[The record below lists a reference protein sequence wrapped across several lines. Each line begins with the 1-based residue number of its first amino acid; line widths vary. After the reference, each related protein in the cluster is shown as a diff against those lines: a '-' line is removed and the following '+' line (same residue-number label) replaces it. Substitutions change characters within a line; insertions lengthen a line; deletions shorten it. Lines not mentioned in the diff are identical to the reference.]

1 MILYIII
8 ILICAV
14 SCVFFSRKRPI
25 NLNHDHFLITGGSS
39 GIGLAIATEAV
50 KLGANVTIIAR
61 SKVRLEEAK
70 RMLCSEIIKSN
81 QSILSFSAD
90 VCEQSNR
97 LAEIVKEAEYN
108 AGPITFLINCAGTSV
123 CHRFEDTPIEDFSKM
138 MNVNY
143 LGSVNM
149 TYAVL
154 PLMKQ
159 RKRGKIVFISS
170 LAGLI
175 GLFGYTAYS
184 ASKFALFGLA
194 QALQMEVKP
203 YNISV
208 TVAFPPDTDTPGFA
222 EEVKDKPDETMRMS
236 ESGGLFSAKEVALKT
251 LQDAFNKK
259 FMSSIGFE
267 GWILCT
273 LGSGTA
279 PVNSVLEFVMQ
290 MMTTGFLRL
299 CIVFYLWK
307 CNDIVYQSAKERE
320 RNKS

>member
-1 MILYIII
+1 MILYIIL

-81 QSILSFSAD
+81 Q
-90 VCEQSNR
+90 
-97 LAEIVKEAEYN
+97 AEYN

-123 CHRFEDTPIEDFSKM
+123 CHLFEDTPMEDFS
-138 MNVNY
+138 VP
-143 LGSVNM
+143 SFRFQIE
-149 TYAVL
+149 T
-154 PLMKQ
+154 
-159 RKRGKIVFISS
+159 
-170 LAGLI
+170 GLI

-208 TVAFPPDTDTPGFA
+208 TVSFPPDTDTPGFA
-222 EEVKDKPDETMRMS
+222 EEIKDKPVETMRMS

-279 PVNSVLEFVMQ
+279 PVNSVLELVMQ

>member
-1 MILYIII
+1 MILYIIL

-81 QSILSFSAD
+81 Q
-90 VCEQSNR
+90 
-97 LAEIVKEAEYN
+97 AEYN

-123 CHRFEDTPIEDFSKM
+123 CHLFEDTPMEDFSKM

-159 RKRGKIVFISS
+159 RKRGKIVFVSS

-208 TVAFPPDTDTPGFA
+208 TVSFPPDTDTPGFA
-222 EEVKDKPDETMRMS
+222 EEIKDKPVETMRMS

-279 PVNSVLEFVMQ
+279 PVNSVLELVMQ

>member
-1 MILYIII
+1 MILYIIL

-81 QSILSFSAD
+81 QNILSFSAD

-123 CHRFEDTPIEDFSKM
+123 CHLFEDTPMEDFS
-138 MNVNY
+138 VP
-143 LGSVNM
+143 SFRFQIE
-149 TYAVL
+149 T
-154 PLMKQ
+154 
-159 RKRGKIVFISS
+159 
-170 LAGLI
+170 GLI

-208 TVAFPPDTDTPGFA
+208 TVSFPPDTDTPGFA
-222 EEVKDKPDETMRMS
+222 EEIKDKPVETMRMS

-279 PVNSVLEFVMQ
+279 PVNSVLELVMQ